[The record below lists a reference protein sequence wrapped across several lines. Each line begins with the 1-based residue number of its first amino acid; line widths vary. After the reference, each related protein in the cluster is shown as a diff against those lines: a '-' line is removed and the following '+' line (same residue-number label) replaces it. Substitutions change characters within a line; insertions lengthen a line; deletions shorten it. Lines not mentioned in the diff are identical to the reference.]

1 MKCKDYKR
9 LIMDM
14 IYDEISPDNKQKIEE
29 HLQHC
34 GECRKKY
41 QELVTVPDFLNQWKD
56 EPVPVQLTFT
66 QEESSW
72 AAILQKL
79 IPDFGRV
86 KKIGL
91 GFAVIL
97 FIMALFNTKIEV
109 TDDGFTFQTAL
120 LTSRETATPQQE
132 LTPEMLEKIQY
143 ENYKLTTQLLESYQ
157 ARDEKQTV
165 VMLRNLLTE
174 MRKERSR
181 EYEELLGTVNHAY
194 KANDI
199 RIQQT
204 SHTVDEIIN
213 LLNTGRSK

>member
-132 LTPEMLEKIQY
+132 LTPEMLEKI
-143 ENYKLTTQLLESYQ
+143 
-157 ARDEKQTV
+157 
-165 VMLRNLLTE
+165 
-174 MRKERSR
+174 
-181 EYEELLGTVNHAY
+181 
-194 KANDI
+194 
-199 RIQQT
+199 
-204 SHTVDEIIN
+204 
-213 LLNTGRSK
+213 

>member
-1 MKCKDYKR
+1 
-9 LIMDM
+9 M

>member
-66 QEESSW
+66 QENSSW
-72 AAILQKL
+72 AGILQKL
-79 IPDFGRV
+79 MPDFGRV